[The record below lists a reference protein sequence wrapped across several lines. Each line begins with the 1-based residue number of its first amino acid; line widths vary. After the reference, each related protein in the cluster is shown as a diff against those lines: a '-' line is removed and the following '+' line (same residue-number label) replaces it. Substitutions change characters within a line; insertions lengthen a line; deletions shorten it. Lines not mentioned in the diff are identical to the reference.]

1 MINEIGIITV
11 DGPAAS
17 GKSSLSQALAGKL
30 RWKWLSTGV
39 FYRGLAFMA
48 LTKKQTDHGAIVH
61 LLKTEAWSVRLHKK
75 HTCFIYEGEDIT
87 PEVYTEEVDSLASTL
102 AGVPLIR
109 KVLLPF
115 QRDCL
120 KGCGLGLVA
129 EGRDCGTVVF
139 PTARLKIYL
148 TAPPAVRAKRRAH
161 QRGSLPLGDVMILQN
176 KRDEQDTRRSLSPL
190 CPPEGAFIMDTG
202 ALALEEMVQKA
213 YNRLKELGGTK
224 L

>member
-1 MINEIGIITV
+1 MNIITV

-30 RWKWLSTGV
+30 SWDWLSTGV

-48 LTKKQTDHGAIVH
+48 LAKKQKDHEAIADLVQA
-61 LLKTEAWSVRLHKK
+61 EDWSVRLHKK
-75 HTCFIYEGEDIT
+75 GTRFIYKGEDMTLGI
-87 PEVYTEEVDSLASTL
+87 YTEEVDSLASTL

-120 KGCGLGLVA
+120 KTDGPGLVA

-139 PTARLKIYL
+139 PSAGLKIYL
-148 TAPPAVRAKRRAH
+148 TAPPALRAERRSR
-161 QRGSLPLGDVMILQN
+161 QRGSLPLKEVILLQN
-176 KRDEQDTRRSLSPL
+176 KRDEQDTRRALSPL

-202 ALALEEMVQKA
+202 TLGFEEMVQKA
-213 YNRLKELGGTK
+213 YNRFEELGGAG